1 MRPPEASSTLMV
13 VGAGIG
19 GLALAKAWTS
29 CAELAGHSLTVLDQA
44 SELTEVGAGI
54 QLGPNATRVLK
65 AWGLEPALRPHLA
78 VPDGIEVF
86 NERGRRVGWLDLG
99 GAFAQRHGAPY
110 WTVHRGDL
118 HRVLLE
124 SLAQGDGPPIHLS
137 RQVESIRAGADDQ
150 GVALRFA
157 HDEQG
162 MHGSGL
168 IAADGVWSTVRRSH
182 WPHSVWRDTGHVAY
196 RTLVPMDQVPERWH
210 PPRVRVWMLPRMHV
224 VAYPVQGGRS
234 LNMVVLLE
242 HLGEGVSLGWDQRPS
257 PGSLEADLA
266 QCQQRCPSDLRALLA
281 CSPEW
286 RVWPLVASQPLTGPG
301 DMAKGAVALLG
312 DAAHPMLPYMAQG
325 AGMAIEDAQVL
336 VSLALKQ
343 VQSGPLDV
351 VDLFERYAQ
360 VRWARCARVQRK
372 AIRNGQWFHASGLK
386 AWIRDLGLSTM
397 GGRVMDV
404 PWLYKPRRI

>member
-1 MRPPEASSTLMV
+1 
-13 VGAGIG
+13 
-19 GLALAKAWTS
+19 
-29 CAELAGHSLTVLDQA
+29 
-44 SELTEVGAGI
+44 
-54 QLGPNATRVLK
+54 
-65 AWGLEPALRPHLA
+65 
-78 VPDGIEVF
+78 
-86 NERGRRVGWLDLG
+86 
-99 GAFAQRHGAPY
+99 
-110 WTVHRGDL
+110 
-118 HRVLLE
+118 
-124 SLAQGDGPPIHLS
+124 
-137 RQVESIRAGADDQ
+137 
-150 GVALRFA
+150 
-157 HDEQG
+157 
-162 MHGSGL
+162 
-168 IAADGVWSTVRRSH
+168 
-182 WPHSVWRDTGHVAY
+182 
-196 RTLVPMDQVPERWH
+196 
-210 PPRVRVWMLPRMHV
+210 
-224 VAYPVQGGRS
+224 
-234 LNMVVLLE
+234 MVVLLE
-242 HLGEGVSLGWDQRPS
+242 HLGDGVSLGWDQRPS

-286 RVWPLVASQPLTGPG
+286 RVWPLVASQPLSGPG